1 MAAAIAVPDPERPG
15 SDRVKA
21 FIKLKD
27 NFKGKVTEE
36 EIISLCKEKLSAY
49 SVPKYVEFREDLPIN
64 PLGKIM
70 KRKLRDEEIA
80 KATPPK

>member
-1 MAAAIAVPDPERPG
+1 MPDPDRPG

-27 NFKGKVTEE
+27 GFKGKVTEE
-36 EIISLCKEKLSAY
+36 EIIFLCKERLSAY
-49 SVPKYVEFREDLPIN
+49 SVPKYVEFRDDLPLN
-64 PLGKIM
+64 PLGKIL

-80 KATPPK
+80 KANPPK